1 MTTLDAKGI
10 DADGFPLSS
19 IARRKHHATVD
30 VPDEQSD
37 SSTAVDG
44 GHRLHALRIQA
55 GIF

>member
-1 MTTLDAKGI
+1 MTTLDAKGV

-44 GHRLHALRIQA
+44 GHRLHVLRIQA